1 MEKNCI
7 LLIPHIEKKIEE
19 KGHDSL
25 WHVWYDWLRSSLIPK
40 ASAGPKGENDNSLL
54 TSSLIKL

>member
-7 LLIPHIEKKIEE
+7 LLIPHIEKKKIEE
-19 KGHDSL
+19 NGDSL